1 MNLFLLYKI
10 IYNKKYTTKIFKKS
24 IQEKYSR
31 TMKPNLSGYTNTATP
46 MHEMFMSCHDAMVDD
61 ISSSDSDSSVVQ
73 VYRQRHISNKD
84 HRFASIALDEAAKST
99 LLMQH
104 GCIAVLSGK
113 IIAKGCNNIRCH
125 SKDGLLHYRK
135 CCSAHAEICVLHKLC
150 ITELPAKIVQK
161 IVLYIVRR
169 SRSGDMVESAPC
181 FHCTI
186 RMKKLNIK
194 AIVYSNSEGELEK
207 RRMNE
212 YDSDKLTYGAKRV
225 IDQSFYIR

>member
-1 MNLFLLYKI
+1 
-10 IYNKKYTTKIFKKS
+10 
-24 IQEKYSR
+24 
-31 TMKPNLSGYTNTATP
+31 
-46 MHEMFMSCHDAMVDD
+46 
-61 ISSSDSDSSVVQ
+61 
-73 VYRQRHISNKD
+73 
-84 HRFASIALDEAAKST
+84 
-99 LLMQH
+99 MQH

-113 IIAKGCNNIRCH
+113 VIAKGCNNIRSH

-150 ITELPAKIVQK
+150 ITELPQKIVQK

-169 SRSGDMVESAPC
+169 SRSGGMVESAPC

-194 AIVYSNSEGELEK
+194 AIVFSNSDGELEK

-212 YDSDKLTYGAKRV
+212 YDTDKLTYGAKRV
-225 IDQSFYIR
+225 IEPSFYIR

>member
-1 MNLFLLYKI
+1 MCKQ
-10 IYNKKYTTKIFKKS
+10 KYL
-24 IQEKYSR
+24 R
-31 TMKPNLSGYTNTATP
+31 NMKQNLSAGCINTATP
-46 MHEMFMSCHDAMVDD
+46 MHEMFMDWCDNIGGVGVGVGA
-61 ISSSDSDSSVVQ
+61 DSDSPTQ

-84 HRFASIALDEAAKST
+84 QRFANIALDEAAKST

-113 IIAKGCNNIRCH
+113 VIAKGCNNIRCH
-125 SKDGLLHYRK
+125 SKDGLLHYSK
-135 CCSAHAEICVLHKLC
+135 CCSAHAEICVLHYLC
-150 ITELPAKIVQK
+150 ITELPHKIVQK

-169 SRSGDMVESAPC
+169 SRSGGMVESAPC

-194 AIVYSNSEGELEK
+194 AIVFSNSEGELEK

-212 YDSDKLTYGAKRV
+212 YDSNKLTYGAKRV
-225 IDQSFYIR
+225 IEPTFYIR

>member
-1 MNLFLLYKI
+1 MCKA
-10 IYNKKYTTKIFKKS
+10 
-24 IQEKYSR
+24 KYSK
-31 TMKPNLSGYTNTATP
+31 TMKQNLSAGCINNATP
-46 MHEMFMSCHDAMVDD
+46 MHEMFMDWCDN
-61 ISSSDSDSSVVQ
+61 ISGVGVGVGADSDSPTQ

-84 HRFASIALDEAAKST
+84 QRFANIALDEAAKST

-113 IIAKGCNNIRCH
+113 VIAKGCNNIRCH

-150 ITELPAKIVQK
+150 ITELPPKIVQK

-169 SRSGDMVESAPC
+169 SRSGGMVESAPC

-194 AIVYSNSEGELEK
+194 AIVFSNSDGELEK

-212 YDSDKLTYGAKRV
+212 YDSNKLTYGAKRV
-225 IDQSFYIR
+225 IEPTFYIR